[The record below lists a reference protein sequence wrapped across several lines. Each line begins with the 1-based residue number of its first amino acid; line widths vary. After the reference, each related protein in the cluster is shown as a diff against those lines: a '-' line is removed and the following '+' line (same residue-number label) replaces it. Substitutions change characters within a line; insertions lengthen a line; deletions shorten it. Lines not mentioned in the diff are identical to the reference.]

1 LEREV
6 ILAHNLQHV
15 FFDIERAI
23 DIYIEREKN
32 KNREEDAEYLDELFF
47 MEQEHSLFQN
57 RGAMEE
63 GVVAEDIGGIDNV
76 IIELGNQKDEIRQ
89 MEQIQTDEGI

>member
-1 LEREV
+1 MEQEV

-23 DIYIEREKN
+23 DIFIEREKN
-32 KNREEDAEYLDELFF
+32 KNWEEDAEYRDELFY

-63 GVVAEDIGGIDNV
+63 GEAGDIGGID
-76 IIELGNQKDEIRQ
+76 IFIELGNQKDEIQQ
-89 MEQIQTDEGI
+89 MEQIQTVEGI